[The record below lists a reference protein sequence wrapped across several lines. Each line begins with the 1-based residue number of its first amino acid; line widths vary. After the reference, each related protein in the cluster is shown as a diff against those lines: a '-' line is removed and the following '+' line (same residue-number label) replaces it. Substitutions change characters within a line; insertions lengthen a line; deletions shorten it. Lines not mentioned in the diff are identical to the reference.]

1 MDVNK
6 ELDELFDDPLL
17 EVTGAEANLFDI
29 PADMQKIMDRRRE
42 QPDHYAKRI
51 PCADFDYYAPM
62 FKEVQQQLKKGLR
75 SLIRMG
81 KTSSLKVGEFFVV
94 SGQLV
99 LLDNIGAEGK
109 SSNGMK
115 DARTRCIYEDGTES
129 DILLQTLRKNIMND
143 GFGVTPLQQSVDTH
157 IVDSLSEG
165 DTSTGYIYILRSLSP
180 NPEIS
185 QVKDLYKIGFTTQK
199 VEERI
204 ANAAHEP
211 TYLMAPVHIVET
223 FEIVNM
229 NSHVFETLV
238 HQVFHQVNFKVK
250 VYDDKG
256 EEYEPSEWYVVPLGI
271 IEKVVDRIA
280 DRSIVDYTY
289 NPQMQSLEKHL
300 VRQTS
305 TFDTRGLKVLKLT
318 IGNYDL
324 QQILKGKK
332 VSDKRNITQTSLT
345 KFTYIDEADGKRY
358 LRRYDAI
365 RFVSGRGSH
374 EETVLAQV
382 NKITFEAPKTVI
394 YGIGLIM
401 EHTGNLKE

>member
-401 EHTGNLKE
+401 EHTRNLKE